1 MLRFV
6 ALTLVACTLWGA
18 LASGAM
24 AQSAQDEHDIARIEA
39 YLNDIRT
46 MRGRFLQVAADGAMA
61 NGVFYLRRPR
71 RFRFEYAP
79 PSPVLLVGDG
89 LWLIFHDR
97 ELGQVSRVPLTS
109 SPLSLLI
116 DNEVS
121 LTDHAAHA
129 SIVREPGVIRIT
141 LNDPEEPEQGELTL
155 VLTDPPLALRQW
167 HVTDAQGLTTRI
179 SLFETEANVPL
190 EAKLF
195 TFSDPPPGRN

>member
-1 MLRFV
+1 MFRF
-6 ALTLVACTLWGA
+6 LTLTLAICTLWA
-18 LASGAM
+18 TLASGAM

-46 MRGRFLQVAADGAMA
+46 MKGRFLQVAADGAMT

-109 SPLSLLI
+109 SPLGLLI
-116 DNEVS
+116 DDEVS
-121 LTDHAAHA
+121 LTDHAAIIF
-129 SIVREPGVIRIT
+129 IVREPGIIRIA
-141 LNDPEEPEQGELTL
+141 LNDPEKPEQGELTL

-167 HVTDAQGLTTRI
+167 LVTDAQGLTTRI
-179 SLFETEANVPL
+179 SLFETESNVPL
-190 EAKLF
+190 DAKLF

>member
-1 MLRFV
+1 MFRF
-6 ALTLVACTLWGA
+6 LTLTLATCTLWGT

-46 MRGRFLQVAADGAMA
+46 MKGRFLQVAADGAMA

-109 SPLSLLI
+109 SPLGLLI
-116 DNEVS
+116 DDEVS
-121 LTDHAAHA
+121 LTDHAAII
-129 SIVREPGVIRIT
+129 SIVREPGIIRIT
-141 LNDPEEPEQGELTL
+141 LNDPEKPEQGELTL
-155 VLTDPPLALRQW
+155 VLADPPLALRQW
-167 HVTDAQGLTTRI
+167 LVTDAQGLTTRI

-190 EAKLF
+190 DAKLF